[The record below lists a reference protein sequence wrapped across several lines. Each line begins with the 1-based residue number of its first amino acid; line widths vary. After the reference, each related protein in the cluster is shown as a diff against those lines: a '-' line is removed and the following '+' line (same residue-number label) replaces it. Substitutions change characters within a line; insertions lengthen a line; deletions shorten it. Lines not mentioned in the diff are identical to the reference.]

1 MLDGIHK
8 IHLIG
13 IGGSGMRAI
22 ANILI
27 QKGYDVSGSD
37 VADSAVIEKF
47 RNMGATVHIGHNK
60 DYVKGVDAVVRSTAI
75 REDNPE
81 IVAAKEQGIKI
92 LHRSDI
98 VKAVLDVT
106 DGIAVAG
113 AHGKTSTTSMIGQ
126 ILVEAEADPTV
137 IIGGEVDYLKG
148 SSCLGKGHFSVVEA
162 DESDGSFLKL
172 RPHTIVITNIED
184 DHMDHYKTMDNLLNA
199 FCEFVETLP
208 ESGKA
213 IVCGD
218 NENIRYVMSR
228 VNRNFITYG
237 LSDNNDYVAK
247 NIHYVDSTLV
257 YDVYHNGVNVE
268 RIRLRVP
275 GEHNVLNSLAAF
287 VVAHDCCGVETR
299 IITKGLGKFIGAKR
313 RFETKGH
320 VAGVWVVD
328 DYAHHPTEIK
338 ATLKA
343 AKELEKHRVIC
354 VFQPHRFTRTSLLKD
369 EFATAFISADEVYMT
384 DIYSSGEDPIPGIDG
399 NTIPNAIKAATGQDV
414 HYVQSVDDLPEVLSK
429 VVRPND
435 LVITMGAGSINQY
448 GPKLLAILEEGLQ

>member
-37 VADSAVIEKF
+37 VTESAVIEKF

-60 DYVKGVDAVVRSTAI
+60 EYVNGVDAVVRSTAI

-81 IVAAKEQGIKI
+81 IVAAKEEGITI

-126 ILVEAEADPTV
+126 ILVEADADPTV

-257 YDVYHNGVNVE
+257 YDVYHKGVNIE

-287 VVAHDCCGVETR
+287 IVAHDCCGVETR

-328 DYAHHPTEIK
+328 DYAHHPSEIK
-338 ATLKA
+338 ATINSARRKYA
-343 AKELEKHRVIC
+343 DKEVIAI
-354 VFQPHRFTRTSLLKD
+354 FQPHTYTRTAKFLN
-369 EFATAFISADEVYMT
+369 EFAESLETADRVFLCPIFASVREKEKIVG
-384 DIYSSGEDPIPGIDG
+384 IEDLQKVTKGAQIINSENDFDKL
-399 NTIPNAIKAATGQDV
+399 NFDN
-414 HYVQSVDDLPEVLSK
+414 SVFLF
-429 VVRPND
+429 
-435 LVITMGAGSINQY
+435 MGAGNIN
-448 GPKLLAILEEGLQ
+448 KLCHKFFEKNTSN